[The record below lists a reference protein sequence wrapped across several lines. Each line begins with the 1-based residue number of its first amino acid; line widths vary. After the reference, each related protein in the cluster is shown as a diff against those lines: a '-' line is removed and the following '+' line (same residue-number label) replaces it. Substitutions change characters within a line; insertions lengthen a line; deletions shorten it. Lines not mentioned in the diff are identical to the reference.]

1 MNWNA
6 NLKLDLLGNQY
17 LVQTSDINLNFSCSE
32 LPVSPLTV
40 LDVEAD
46 KTVWDRSGA
55 VEAHPF
61 CGVLVGGPQGGSWE
75 DYNAF
80 Y

>member
-17 LVQTSDINLNFSCSE
+17 LVQTSDSSQLEFFLFSE
-32 LPVSPLTV
+32 LPVRPLTV

-46 KTVWDRSGA
+46 KTVWDESGA
-55 VEAHPF
+55 IEAHLF
-61 CGVLVGGPQGGSWE
+61 RGVLVGGPQERFLGRL
-75 DYNAF
+75 
-80 Y
+80 